1 MHMTYPI
8 DGICYYKKSTP
19 TINPESFKSIRVV
32 LKYQAK
38 PAASATPQDTENTH
52 NASNKQIQR

>member
-1 MHMTYPI
+1 MTYPV

-32 LKYQAK
+32 MKYQAR
-38 PAASATPQDTENTH
+38 PAASTAPQDMENTH
-52 NASNKQIQR
+52 NASNKQIKR